1 MISLL
6 PSVAKAA
13 IMNGDDGTGNGFV
26 SLYPV
31 FVVSTQRFTLD
42 VFLLIACAHAGC
54 AQTAWNVFFGIDRD
68 LRVLRMRLRND
79 LFVKSHARRTRAICF
94 PPPIVPLQH
103 VPATLHWQAVCGQAF
118 ILSCFDALF
127 EMHADPVSGIRSPTC
142 VFSLGYPCM
151 LCSTFHSLNDL
162 LARQSQHRT
171 GR

>member
-42 VFLLIACAHAGC
+42 VFLVACAHAGC
-54 AQTAWNVFFGIDRD
+54 AQTARNVFFGIDRD
-68 LRVLRMRLRND
+68 SRVLWMCLRNG
-79 LFVKSHARRTRAICF
+79 LFVKSHAQRTRAICF

-103 VPATLHWQAVCGQAF
+103 VPATLHWQAVCSQAF

-127 EMHADPVSGIRSPTC
+127 GVHADPVSGTRSPTS
-142 VFSLGYPCM
+142 VFSLGYQCM
-151 LCSTFHSLNDL
+151 SCSTFRSPNDL
-162 LARQSQHRT
+162 LARQSQNRT